1 MPDIVKATIPAAV
14 VREVTEA
21 DAPLAIKYETPDTA
35 ATTKIE
41 ITYEN
46 NAIGD
51 DQESTADKSIRD
63 L

>member
-1 MPDIVKATIPAAV
+1 VPDIAKEAIPAAV

-21 DAPLAIKYETPDTA
+21 DAPPAIKYETPDA
-35 ATTKIE
+35 AANLKIE

-51 DQESTADKSIRD
+51 GQESTADKSIQD